1 MATSVPASLK
11 SADVTRFAFRAGQV
25 EKVKPVIAYWCYYWM
40 VNQIISKQL
49 HKTDADAMDFTTT
62 HMDKLEQIKA
72 DNATNDAILDDMA
85 GQAYVEQ
92 FGVNTF
98 KRAEDAMQANK
109 VTRQTADTFQAAST
123 FLDLLQIWGTP
134 DPEVTAKSKYAKFHA
149 LRIAKAIKAGE
160 DPNRTNRKPEP
171 PPQEEEPLDPN
182 DLEVQLLST
191 PPPEENK
198 GQPSV
203 EEVPDEQD
211 TIEPRLAARS
221 MLDESLH
228 PSRST
233 SVPPAAPLQEV
244 PASPP
249 SPPEMDPSAAAF
261 YNQATT
267 GPEIV
272 SPLEPEPTDDR
283 KGSTGGGYFP
293 DIPTST
299 EAPNLPDVPGDM
311 DVDPPSFN
319 AQIPPTAPSFH
330 PSAPP
335 PPSAPDATQAPPPF
349 QPPTAQPQAPSAK
362 PTAPRR
368 APINLPRW
376 PGFPK
381 PPVPP
386 SMLQPSTSV
395 APSDRGEETL
405 ITDEEA
411 VMRAQKHARWAIS
424 ALNFEDV
431 KTAVKELRG
440 ALEVLGAK
448 V

>member
-1 MATSVPASLK
+1 
-11 SADVTRFAFRAGQV
+11 
-25 EKVKPVIAYWCYYWM
+25 M

-49 HKTDADAMDFTTT
+49 HKTDAEAMAFTTT

-92 FGVNTF
+92 FGLNTF
-98 KRAEDAMQANK
+98 QRAENAMQANK

-134 DPEVTAKSKYAKFHA
+134 DPEITAKSKYAKFHA

-160 DPNRTNRKPEP
+160 DPNATNPKREP
-171 PPQEEEPLDPN
+171 QPEEEPLDPN
-182 DLEVQLLST
+182 DLEVQLINT
-191 PPPEENK
+191 PPREGSK

-211 TIEPRLAARS
+211 RIEPRLAARS
-221 MLDESLH
+221 VLDESLH

-233 SVPPAAPLQEV
+233 SVPPPAVSQEQR

-249 SPPEMDPSAAAF
+249 SPPDMDPSALNF
-261 YNQATT
+261 YNQAST
-267 GPEIV
+267 GPEVV
-272 SPLEPEPTDDR
+272 SPLEPEPTEDR
-283 KGSTGGGYFP
+283 TGSVGGGYFP
-293 DIPTST
+293 NVPAPTGL
-299 EAPNLPDVPGDM
+299 NLPNVPNDM
-311 DVDPPSFN
+311 DVDLPPSD
-319 AQIPPTAPSFH
+319 
-330 PSAPP
+330 PSAPSAHQAQDPTQSPPIFDPSQSSNVP
-335 PPSAPDATQAPPPF
+335 PPHHLPSQAPL
-349 QPPTAQPQAPSAK
+349 
-362 PTAPRR
+362 
-368 APINLPRW
+368 NLPQT
-376 PGFPK
+376 PSSHPSYNPAHPHP
-381 PPVPP
+381 PPVR
-386 SMLQPSTSV
+386 STPSTL
-395 APSDRGEETL
+395 PSGPTPVPGLTPSNPHRAEDNL

-411 VMRAQKHARWAIS
+411 IMRAQKHARWAIS